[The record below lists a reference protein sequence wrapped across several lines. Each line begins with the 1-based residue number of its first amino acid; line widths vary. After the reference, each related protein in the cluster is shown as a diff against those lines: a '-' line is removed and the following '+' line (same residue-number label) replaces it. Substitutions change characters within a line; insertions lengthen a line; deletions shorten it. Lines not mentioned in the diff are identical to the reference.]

1 MADAAAAPPPPRKL
15 RVLCLHG
22 YTQSAEA
29 FRSRMGSWRKGLK
42 SSVEFCYV
50 DAPYLV
56 EAPPLDS
63 AAAGAPPPGAAAAAA
78 PADAEAA
85 EGDGAA
91 ADGGRSW
98 WRWRD
103 VEPGTR
109 PSRAAEYTGWAAS
122 QAAIDAALAEL
133 APIDGLVGFSQG
145 ATAVA
150 MYLAHAR
157 AAPGAAPPAP
167 LRFAVVVAGFLPRDK
182 ACAELIRATQGGA
195 AMPTLHVGGAA
206 DTLVPPERQAALR
219 AAFPGAAAWEHPGAH
234 MMPTCTGALK
244 AALLEFMVAA
254 SAAR

>member
-1 MADAAAAPPPPRKL
+1 
-15 RVLCLHG
+15 
-22 YTQSAEA
+22 
-29 FRSRMGSWRKGLK
+29 
-42 SSVEFCYV
+42 
-50 DAPYLV
+50 LV
-56 EAPPLDS
+56 EAPPLAS
-63 AAAGAPPPGAAAAAA
+63 AAAGAPPPGVAAAAA

-85 EGDGAA
+85 EGDGTAA
-91 ADGGRSW
+91 AGGRSW
-98 WRWRD
+98 WCWRD

-109 PSRAAEYTGWAAS
+109 PSRAAEYTGWDAS
-122 QAAIDAALAEL
+122 QAAIDAALAEH

-234 MMPTCTGALK
+234 MMPTCTGAFK
-244 AALLEFMVAA
+244 AALLEFMAA
-254 SAAR
+254 AAAALE